1 MERTVLVKNIR
12 DTLSKAGFY
21 VSDFHSI
28 RLSGFDIV
36 ARRDNTLLIIKV
48 LTNIDSFSEDVANEI
63 QTLASLL
70 KAHPLL
76 IGEKTGFYPLE
87 DGVVYFRFGI
97 HTITLDTLRNHL
109 FEGMPIK
116 AFAAPGGLYANLDEE
131 KIQMLRHK
139 QGISL
144 GSFART
150 VRVSRKT
157 AQLYEQGMNAR
168 IEIASRIEEVLED
181 SVTVP
186 IDILQPQAG
195 KITEDKAPLQRKNPL
210 EAFQQDIFSILESV
224 GYKIIHME
232 KCPFEAV
239 SKERE
244 SVLLTSA
251 HKYDR
256 RLVQKAYVMSK
267 ISKITEKHAV
277 VFTDRETSKTN
288 VEGTP
293 LIKKK
298 ELRKIRDP
306 EEIIEL
312 IIERM

>member
-12 DTLSKAGFY
+12 DILGKAGFY

-48 LTNIDSFSEDVANEI
+48 LTNIDSFSEDVAHEI

-70 KAHPLL
+70 RAHPLL
-76 IGEKTGFYPLE
+76 IGEKTGFSPLE
-87 DGVVYFRFGI
+87 DDVVYFRFGI
-97 HTITLDTLRNHL
+97 HTITPDTLKNHL

-131 KIQMLRHK
+131 KIQALRHK

-144 GSFART
+144 GFFART

-168 IEIASRIEEVLED
+168 IEIASRIEEILED
-181 SVTVP
+181 TVTVP
-186 IDILQPQAG
+186 IDILQPQTG
-195 KITEDKAPLQRKNPL
+195 KITGDKAPLQRKNPL
-210 EAFQQDIFSILESV
+210 EAFQRDIFSILERV
-224 GYKIIHME
+224 GYKIIPME

-239 SKERE
+239 SNRNRQ
-244 SVLLTSA
+244 
-251 HKYDR
+251 DR
-256 RLVQKAYVMSK
+256 FL
-267 ISKITEKHAV
+267 
-277 VFTDRETSKTN
+277 
-288 VEGTP
+288 
-293 LIKKK
+293 
-298 ELRKIRDP
+298 
-306 EEIIEL
+306 
-312 IIERM
+312 